1 MSPFARKILILVKI
15 QPLEDTHP
23 LNICKVRS
31 FPERTGTLTKLTRHA
46 SFSNLAEQKKQY
58 KYFAHLLIPNVRE
71 INRLKL
77 FRYEGSV
84 DDRLEPT
91 DVLPIFG
98 WTIRAI
104 SSDVNW
110 YVEAADK
117 DVMVDFI
124 EEVHKKIFMDFG
136 RDTTWEGFTITEV
149 PSNNLRDLLK
159 KHIKRALSKEH
170 DAPEN
175 SEVRMSESSMSPSTA
190 SSTFGFRSALGLRR
204 TVSHVGSSFV
214 RLAIPFSF
222 RSHRT
227 TSSAA
232 NESTDASLLSV
243 SAAPNLP
250 SQVETEK
257 TAVSKKNPMVTVAEE
272 PERCIAEEG
281 SDKEN

>member
-1 MSPFARKILILVKI
+1 MRISR
-15 QPLEDTHP
+15 
-23 LNICKVRS
+23 
-31 FPERTGTLTKLTRHA
+31 
-46 SFSNLAEQKKQY
+46 Y

-117 DVMVDFI
+117 DLMADFI

-149 PSNNLRDLLK
+149 ASNNLRDLLK

-204 TVSHVGSSFV
+204 TVSHVGSSFA

-222 RSHRT
+222 RSHR
-227 TSSAA
+227 SAA
-232 NESTDASLLSV
+232 NETTDASLLSV
-243 SAAPNLP
+243 SATASLP
-250 SQVETEK
+250 SQVNAEK
-257 TAVSKKNPMVTVAEE
+257 TAVSQKSLMVTVAEE